1 MRCPL
6 FEKVLLSQVRKNHSS
21 SCQKVGLFWICTLK
35 RFRPGRW
42 RGGHAGVWEIFTWG
56 SVCGVQRDI
65 TPRTINSYA
74 SKWVYCLN
82 RSLQILCWYI
92 ILTELMEAFYTTSD
106 SHDELWYHVSYFKVL
121 DIVSPA
127 KVSIQ
132 LRVSCT
138 ECLGAVFSTLSW
150 QVVLTQA
157 SGKWFSETVLLRL
170 LVLDCCFSVQTSV
183 LSTQHRAGTWYSH
196 RESYQV
202 RDKAVIIFPEGLD
215 IESDSYNDSAGFLM
229 AIVDHWISIAT
240 RKGRQAPEQSKN
252 LVCEIVFGD
261 FNFSPPFFWLFDKK
275 WRGEFF

>member
-6 FEKVLLSQVRKNHSS
+6 FEKVSLSQVRKNHSS
-21 SCQKVGLFWICTLK
+21 SCQKVDLFWISTLK

-42 RGGHAGVWEIFTWG
+42 RGGHAGVWEIFTWR
-56 SVCGVQRDI
+56 SVCGVQRGI
-65 TPRTINSYA
+65 TSGTINSYA
-74 SKWVYCLN
+74 SKWVYFLN
-82 RSLQILCWYI
+82 RFLQILWWYI

-106 SHDELWYHVSYFKVL
+106 SHDELWYHVSYFRVL

-138 ECLGAVFSTLSW
+138 ECSGAVFSTLSW

-157 SGKWFSETVLLRL
+157 SGKWFSETVFFLLRL
-170 LVLDCCFSVQTSV
+170 LVLGCCFSVQISV

-196 RESYQV
+196 GESYQV

-215 IESDSYNDSAGFLM
+215 IESDFYNDSAGFLM
-229 AIVDHWISIAT
+229 AIVDHRISIAT

-252 LVCEIVFGD
+252 MWDCFWWLQ
-261 FNFSPPFFWLFDKK
+261 FFTPLFLAI
-275 WRGEFF
+275 W